1 MVPDGGGGRGGGA
14 AVEGT
19 VMRGMI
25 QAKGWRALAGA
36 VAGTVAGV
44 LLAAAPAEAQW
55 ATVQEQFYLQAPH
68 NWVFRARHANADRLF
83 NAFDFGHAIL
93 YEQLLTRPDA
103 PASLLEEET
112 YGKLV
117 REVLVRPPRLP
128 LEEGA
133 IAVRYGRLAPEAK
146 AMFEWAHLLHRQ
158 LYDVLADE
166 RLTAAQQD
174 AEVARLLRYYRSR
187 PDLAF
192 SARPKSMALMQ
203 EQPYSLAFRQK
214 HPKFNGLI
222 WGYHW
227 LQVGLYE
234 PLVVGRTTEARQAGI
249 RAAVARFW
257 QMIEGGV
264 ATLPHQMPMTAAI
277 SPAFAARYPEAAIVF
292 DNLHSMHDV
301 VSDILANPSVPRD
314 RKRAEILRA
323 AVRFRDDTTEVM
335 PEAAWR
341 RMSLEMGVENMGG
354 LATAALGPLPAPS
367 VTRGAVMQHDRQ
379 TGAMTGFAWGS
390 GVGGAHAGHDAHA
403 GHAPPPDS
411 TPARRDTARHTP
423 ADAAFMQGMIGHHAQ
438 ALAMAALVPAR
449 TATPALRALA
459 ERIEV
464 SQRDEIAA
472 MRRWLAER
480 GEPVPDST
488 GALPAAAGEHAGH
501 ATHAGHGGGGD
512 SAMPGMLTP
521 TQLAELAAAT
531 GAAFDRLFLR
541 FMIQHHEGALAMVRE
556 LLATP
561 GAARESQTFTFVSD
575 VDTDQRAEIA
585 RMQTLLT
592 RLP

>member
-1 MVPDGGGGRGGGA
+1 MSQTTPTPRRGA
-14 AVEGT
+14 RRT
-19 VMRGMI
+19 T
-25 QAKGWRALAGA
+25 L
-36 VAGTVAGV
+36 T
-44 LLAAAPAEAQW
+44 LLAAAALGAPAVAGAQW
-55 ATVQEQFYLQAPH
+55 VTVPEQFYLQASH

-93 YEQLLTRPDA
+93 YEELYTRPDA
-103 PASLLEEET
+103 PASRLEEAT
-112 YGKLV
+112 YDQLV
-117 REVLVRPPRLP
+117 RQVLVRPPRVP
-128 LEEGA
+128 LEEAA
-133 IAVRYGRLAPEAK
+133 IAVRYTRLAPEAK

-166 RLTAAQQD
+166 RLAPAQQD

-214 HPKFNGLI
+214 YPKFNGLI

-234 PLVVGRTTEARQAGI
+234 PLVTGRTTEARQAGV

-264 ATLPHQMPMTAAI
+264 ATLPYQMPMTAAVA
-277 SPAFAARYPEAAIVF
+277 PAFAARYPEAAIVF

-301 VSDILANPSVPRD
+301 ISDILANPAVPRAA
-314 RKRAEILRA
+314 KRTEILRA

-335 PEAAWR
+335 TEAGWR

-354 LATAALGPLPAPS
+354 VATAALGTLPTPS
-367 VTRGAVMQHDRQ
+367 VTRGAVMTHDLR
-379 TGAMTGFAWGS
+379 TGAMTGFKSGS

-403 GHAPPPDS
+403 GHTPPPDS
-411 TPARRDTARHTP
+411 AATARRDPARHTA

-438 ALAMAALVPAR
+438 ALVMAALVPSR
-449 TATPALRALA
+449 TALPALRALA
-459 ERIEV
+459 ERIDV

-472 MRRWLAER
+472 MRQWLTDR
-480 GEPVPDST
+480 GEPVPDRT
-488 GALPAAAGEHAGH
+488 GAILGAAGAHAGH
-501 ATHAGHGGGGD
+501 DAHAGHGG
-512 SAMPGMLTP
+512 APMPGMLTP
-521 TQLAELAAAT
+521 AQLAELTAAR

-541 FMIQHHEGALAMVRE
+541 LMIQHHEGALVMVRD

-561 GAARESQTFTFVSD
+561 GAAREAQTFAFVSG

-585 RMQTLLT
+585 RMQALLSQLHTPPST
-592 RLP
+592 RTP

>member
-1 MVPDGGGGRGGGA
+1 MHVTGA
-14 AVEGT
+14 RRLLG
-19 VMRGMI
+19 
-25 QAKGWRALAGA
+25 ALAG
-36 VAGTVAGV
+36 VALG
-44 LLAAAPAEAQW
+44 AAPAGAQW
-55 ATVQEQFYLQAPH
+55 VTVPEQFYLQASH

-83 NAFDFGHAIL
+83 NAFDYGHAIL
-93 YEQLLTRPDA
+93 YERLLTRPDA
-103 PASLLEEET
+103 PASLLEEAT
-112 YGKLV
+112 YDRLV
-117 REVLVRPPRLP
+117 RDILVRPPRVP
-128 LEEGA
+128 LEEAA
-133 IAVRYGRLAPEAK
+133 IAVRYTRLAPEAK

-158 LYDVLADE
+158 LYDVLADD
-166 RLTAAQQD
+166 RLTPARQD

-203 EQPYSLAFRQK
+203 EQPYSLAFREK
-214 HPKFNGLI
+214 FPKFNGLI

-234 PLVVGRTTEARQAGI
+234 PLVAGRTPEARQAGV

-277 SPAFAARYPEAAIVF
+277 SPAFTARYPEAAIIF

-301 VSDILANPSVPRD
+301 ISDILANPAVPRE
-314 RKRAEILRA
+314 RKRAEILVA
-323 AVRFRDDTTEVM
+323 AARFRDDTTEVM
-335 PEAAWR
+335 PEAGWR

-354 LATAALGPLPAPS
+354 LAMATLGPLPTPS

-379 TGAMTGFAWGS
+379 TGAMTGFKSGS

-403 GHAPPPDS
+403 GHAPAADS
-411 TPARRDTARHTP
+411 ARVRPDTARHTA

-438 ALAMAALVPAR
+438 ALVMAALVPAR

-459 ERIEV
+459 ERLDV

-488 GALPAAAGEHAGH
+488 GALPGAAGGHAGH
-501 ATHAGHGGGGD
+501 EAHAGHGGA
-512 SAMPGMLTP
+512 AMPGMLTP
-521 TQLAELAAAT
+521 AQLAALAAAT
-531 GAAFDRLFLR
+531 GTAFDRLFLR
-541 FMIQHHEGALAMVRE
+541 FMIQHHEGALTMVRA
-556 LLATP
+556 LLAVP
-561 GAARESQTFTFVSD
+561 GAAREPVTFTFVSD

-592 RLP
+592 RIP

>member
-1 MVPDGGGGRGGGA
+1 MGGTTTTRGRGA
-14 AVEGT
+14 RAT
-19 VMRGMI
+19 LM
-25 QAKGWRALAGA
+25 ALLALATG
-36 VAGTVAGV
+36 G
-44 LLAAAPAEAQW
+44 LPAAAGAQW
-55 ATVQEQFYLQAPH
+55 VTVPEQFYLQASH

-93 YEQLLTRPDA
+93 YEELYTRPDA
-103 PASLLEEET
+103 PASRLEEGT
-112 YGKLV
+112 YDQLV
-117 REVLVRPPRLP
+117 RQVLVRPPRVP
-128 LEEGA
+128 LEEAA
-133 IAVRYGRLAPEAK
+133 IAVRYTRLAPEAK

-166 RLTAAQQD
+166 RLAPAQQD

-214 HPKFNGLI
+214 YPKFNGLI

-234 PLVVGRTTEARQAGI
+234 PLVTGRSTEARQAGV

-264 ATLPHQMPMTAAI
+264 ATLPHQMPMTAAVA
-277 SPAFAARYPEAAIVF
+277 PAFAARYPEAAIVF

-301 VSDILANPSVPRD
+301 ISDILANPAVPRGA
-314 RKRAEILRA
+314 KRAEILRA
-323 AVRFRDDTTEVM
+323 AARFRDDTTEVM
-335 PEAAWR
+335 TEAGWR
-341 RMSLEMGVENMGG
+341 RMSVEMGVENMGG
-354 LATAALGPLPAPS
+354 VATAALGPLPAPS
-367 VTRGAVMQHDRQ
+367 VTRGAVMTHDLR
-379 TGAMTGFAWGS
+379 TGAMTGFKSGS

-403 GHAPPPDS
+403 GHAPPGDS
-411 TPARRDTARHTP
+411 AATARRDTARHTA

-438 ALAMAALVPAR
+438 ALVMAALVPSR

-459 ERIEV
+459 ERIDV

-472 MRRWLAER
+472 MRQWLADR

-488 GALPAAAGEHAGH
+488 GALPGAAGAHAGH
-501 ATHAGHGGGGD
+501 DAHAGHGAG
-512 SAMPGMLTP
+512 AMPGMLTP
-521 TQLAELAAAT
+521 VQLAELAAAR

-541 FMIQHHEGALAMVRE
+541 LMIQHHEGALVMVRD

-561 GAARESQTFTFVSD
+561 GAAREAQTFAFVSD

-585 RMQTLLT
+585 RMQAQLQQLSKTPST
-592 RLP
+592 RTP

>member
-1 MVPDGGGGRGGGA
+1 MGGTTTTRGRGA
-14 AVEGT
+14 RATLV
-19 VMRGMI
+19 
-25 QAKGWRALAGA
+25 ALLALATGGLPA
-36 VAGTVAGV
+36 VAG
-44 LLAAAPAEAQW
+44 AQW
-55 ATVQEQFYLQAPH
+55 VTVPEQFYLQASH

-93 YEQLLTRPDA
+93 YEELYTRPDA
-103 PASLLEEET
+103 PASRLEEGT
-112 YGKLV
+112 YDQLV
-117 REVLVRPPRLP
+117 RQVLVRPPRVP
-128 LEEGA
+128 LEEAA
-133 IAVRYGRLAPEAK
+133 IAVRYTRLAPEAK

-166 RLTAAQQD
+166 RLAPAQQD

-214 HPKFNGLI
+214 YPKFNGLI

-234 PLVVGRTTEARQAGI
+234 PLVTGRSTEARQAGV

-264 ATLPHQMPMTAAI
+264 ATLPHQMPMTAAVA
-277 SPAFAARYPEAAIVF
+277 PAFAARYPEAAIVF

-301 VSDILANPSVPRD
+301 ISDILANPAVPRGA
-314 RKRAEILRA
+314 KRAEILRA
-323 AVRFRDDTTEVM
+323 AARFRDDTTEVM
-335 PEAAWR
+335 TEAGWR
-341 RMSLEMGVENMGG
+341 RMSVEMGVENMGG
-354 LATAALGPLPAPS
+354 VATAALGPLPAPS
-367 VTRGAVMQHDRQ
+367 VTRGAVMTHDLR
-379 TGAMTGFAWGS
+379 TGAMTGFKSGS

-403 GHAPPPDS
+403 GHTPPADS
-411 TPARRDTARHTP
+411 AATARRDTARHTA

-438 ALAMAALVPAR
+438 ALVMAALVPER

-459 ERIEV
+459 ERIDV

-472 MRRWLAER
+472 MRQWLADR

-488 GALPAAAGEHAGH
+488 GAIPGASGAHAGH
-501 ATHAGHGGGGD
+501 DAHAGHGAG
-512 SAMPGMLTP
+512 AMPGMLTP
-521 TQLAELAAAT
+521 VQLAELAAAR

-541 FMIQHHEGALAMVRE
+541 LMIQHHEGALVMVRD

-561 GAARESQTFTFVSD
+561 GAAREAQTFAFVSD

-585 RMQTLLT
+585 RMQAQLQQLSKTPST
-592 RLP
+592 RTP

>member
-1 MVPDGGGGRGGGA
+1 MGRTTTTRGRGA
-14 AVEGT
+14 RATLV
-19 VMRGMI
+19 
-25 QAKGWRALAGA
+25 ALLALATGSIPA
-36 VAGTVAGV
+36 VAG
-44 LLAAAPAEAQW
+44 AQW
-55 ATVQEQFYLQAPH
+55 VTVPEQFYLQASH

-93 YEQLLTRPDA
+93 YEELYVRPEA
-103 PASLLEEET
+103 PASRLEEGI
-112 YGKLV
+112 YDRLV
-117 REVLVRPPRLP
+117 RQVLVRPPRVP
-128 LEEGA
+128 LEEAA
-133 IAVRYGRLAPEAK
+133 IAVRYTRLAPEAK

-166 RLTAAQQD
+166 RLSPAQQD

-203 EQPYSLAFRQK
+203 EQPYSLAFRAK
-214 HPKFNGLI
+214 YPKFNGLI

-234 PLVVGRTTEARQAGI
+234 PLVAGRSTEARQAGV

-264 ATLPHQMPMTAAI
+264 ATLPHQMPMTAAVA
-277 SPAFAARYPEAAIVF
+277 PAFAARYPEAAIVF

-301 VSDILANPSVPRD
+301 ISDILANPAVPRD
-314 RKRAEILRA
+314 AKRAEILRA
-323 AVRFRDDTTEVM
+323 AARFRDDTTEVM
-335 PEAAWR
+335 TEAGWR
-341 RMSLEMGVENMGG
+341 RMSQEMGVENMGG
-354 LATAALGPLPAPS
+354 VATAALGPLPAPS
-367 VTRGAVMQHDRQ
+367 VTRGAVMTHDLR
-379 TGAMTGFAWGS
+379 TGAMTGFKSGR

-403 GHAPPPDS
+403 GHTPPADS
-411 TPARRDTARHTP
+411 AGAARRDTRSDTRRDTRRDTVRHTP

-438 ALAMAALVPAR
+438 ALVMAALVPSR
-449 TATPALRALA
+449 SATPALRALA
-459 ERIEV
+459 ERIDV

-472 MRRWLAER
+472 MRQWLADR

-488 GALPAAAGEHAGH
+488 GALPGAAGAHAGH
-501 ATHAGHGGGGD
+501 EAHGGHAAA
-512 SAMPGMLTP
+512 AMPGMLTP
-521 TQLAELAAAT
+521 VQLAELAAAS

-541 FMIQHHEGALAMVRE
+541 LMIQHHEGALVMVRD

-561 GAARESQTFTFVSD
+561 GAAREAQTFAFVSD

-585 RMQTLLT
+585 RMQALLT

>member
-1 MVPDGGGGRGGGA
+1 MGGTTTTRGRGA
-14 AVEGT
+14 RAT
-19 VMRGMI
+19 LM
-25 QAKGWRALAGA
+25 ALLALATGGLPA
-36 VAGTVAGV
+36 VAG
-44 LLAAAPAEAQW
+44 AQW
-55 ATVQEQFYLQAPH
+55 VTVPEQFYLQASH

-93 YEQLLTRPDA
+93 YEELYTRPDA
-103 PASLLEEET
+103 PASRLEEGT
-112 YGKLV
+112 YDQLV
-117 REVLVRPPRLP
+117 RQVLVRPPRVP
-128 LEEGA
+128 LEEAA
-133 IAVRYGRLAPEAK
+133 IAVRYTRLAPEAK

-166 RLTAAQQD
+166 RLAPAQQD

-214 HPKFNGLI
+214 YPKFNGLI

-234 PLVVGRTTEARQAGI
+234 PLVTGRSTEARQAGV

-264 ATLPHQMPMTAAI
+264 ATLPHQMPMTAAVA
-277 SPAFAARYPEAAIVF
+277 PAFAARYPEAAIVF

-301 VSDILANPSVPRD
+301 ISDILANPAVPRGA
-314 RKRAEILRA
+314 KRAEILRA
-323 AVRFRDDTTEVM
+323 AARFRDDTTEVM
-335 PEAAWR
+335 TEAGWR
-341 RMSLEMGVENMGG
+341 RMSVEMGVENMGG
-354 LATAALGPLPAPS
+354 VATAALGPLPTPS
-367 VTRGAVMQHDRQ
+367 VTRGAVMTHDLR
-379 TGAMTGFAWGS
+379 TGAMTGFKSGS

-403 GHAPPPDS
+403 GHTPPPDS
-411 TPARRDTARHTP
+411 AATARRDTARHIA

-438 ALAMAALVPAR
+438 ALVMAALVPER

-459 ERIEV
+459 ERIDV

-472 MRRWLAER
+472 MRQWLADR

-488 GALPAAAGEHAGH
+488 GALPGAAGAHAGH
-501 ATHAGHGGGGD
+501 DAHAGHGAG
-512 SAMPGMLTP
+512 AMPGMLTP
-521 TQLAELAAAT
+521 VQLDALSAAR
-531 GAAFDRLFLR
+531 GAAFDRLFLQL
-541 FMIQHHEGALAMVRE
+541 MIQHHEGALVMVRD

-561 GAARESQTFTFVSD
+561 GAAREAQTFAFVSD

-585 RMQTLLT
+585 RMQAQLQQLSKTPST
-592 RLP
+592 RTP